1 MSGFYLIYYT
11 LLFSLPFISFI
22 YLLKDVFNRLEFII
36 IELIII
42 KLNIIYYVYI
52 IIIFLVKIPLYIFHG
67 WLLKAHVE
75 APVYGSII
83 LASIL
88 LKLGTYGLVRILII
102 FVYNSIKFGLYIII
116 FRLIGGIILRLVCI
130 RQVDLKIIVAYSSVV
145 HIRLLVAGIYR
156 CIKVGLIGRYVL
168 IISHGLCSSGIF
180 YIVNIIYE
188 KTNRRLLLINK
199 GLLNLYSLIGL
210 M

>member
-1 MSGFYLIYYT
+1 MRKVKENFVILI
-11 LLFSLPFISFI
+11 SHHIEI
-22 YLLKDVFNRLEFII
+22 IDINIGVFNF
-36 IELIII
+36 
-42 KLNIIYYVYI
+42 
-52 IIIFLVKIPLYIFHG
+52 KIPLYIFHG

-88 LKLGTYGLVRILII
+88 LKLGTYG
-102 FVYNSIKFGLYIII
+102 
-116 FRLIGGIILRLVCI
+116 LIGGIILRLVCI